1 MAAMKDVLAE
11 VEAWMA
17 RGEPFAIATVIAT
30 HGSAPRPI
38 GAKLAVD
45 AEGRIAGA
53 VSGGCVEGAVAELAA
68 EVLAGAPARVE
79 RFGLADDEAWEI
91 GLPCGGLIDV
101 HVERWEAG
109 ADTMQARFARLAAAD
124 ARAAL
129 VTVVGDDDA
138 GRGAA
143 GDRLLVLPDGTTE
156 GTLTDPDLAAAA
168 RAAAL
173 ELVWAQRSELR
184 THAGAGLF
192 VDVVAP
198 APRLI
203 IFGAVP
209 LAQALCRMARI
220 TGWRPL
226 VADPRASLATPQRV
240 PDAERLVVAW
250 PQEAVAALGGIDAAT
265 IVLALTHDPKIDDVA
280 LELALRSDA
289 AVVGAMGSRR
299 ATADRRRRLALR
311 GLSETDLDRLAAPVG
326 LDLGGGDD
334 AETAISIMAELVALR
349 NGRDGGRLSSGA
361 GTIHARPPATP
372 VAS

>member
-1 MAAMKDVLAE
+1 MKDVLPD
-11 VEAWMA
+11 VEAWMD
-17 RGEPFAIATVIAT
+17 RGEPFALATVIAT
-30 HGSAPRPI
+30 HGSAPRPV
-38 GAKLAVD
+38 GAKLGVGAD
-45 AEGRIAGA
+45 GRIAGA
-53 VSGGCVEGAVAELAA
+53 VSGGCVEGAVAQLAA
-68 EVLAGAPARVE
+68 EVLAGAPAGVA
-79 RFGLADDEAWEI
+79 RFGLADDESWET

-101 HVERWEAG
+101 HVARWAPG
-109 ADTMQARFARLAAAD
+109 ADSAPARFARLAAAD

-138 GRGAA
+138 ARDAT
-143 GDRLLVLPDGTTE
+143 GDHLLVLPDGTTD
-156 GTLTDPDLAAAA
+156 GTLLDPDLAAAA

-173 ELVWAQRSELR
+173 ELVWSQRSELR

-209 LAQALCRMARI
+209 LTQALCRLARVA
-220 TGWRPL
+220 GWRPL
-226 VADPRASLATPQRV
+226 VADPRASFTTAQRV

-250 PQEAVAALGGIDAAT
+250 PQEALAALGGIDAAT

-289 AVVGAMGSRR
+289 AIVGAMGSRQ

-311 GLSETDLDRLAAPVG
+311 GLSEAELDRLAAPVG

-334 AETAISIMAELVALR
+334 AETAISIMAELVAVR
-349 NGRDGGRLSSGA
+349 NGRHGGRLSRGA